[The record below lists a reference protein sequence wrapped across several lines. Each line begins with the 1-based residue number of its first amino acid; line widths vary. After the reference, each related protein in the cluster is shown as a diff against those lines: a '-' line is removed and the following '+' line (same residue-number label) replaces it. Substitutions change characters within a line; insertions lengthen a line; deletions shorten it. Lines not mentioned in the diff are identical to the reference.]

1 MSNPISSQNGR
12 FEDTATRAVS
22 PARHG
27 FHLSKANAKFMGVC
41 SGIADSFGWD
51 VTLVR
56 VGFVVGTVVGVGS
69 LVIVYLAIGLL
80 AD

>member
-1 MSNPISSQNGR
+1 VSRLS
-12 FEDTATRAVS
+12 FEDS
-22 PARHG
+22 PVRDVTPAKRRG
-27 FHLSKANAKFMGVC
+27 FHLDKANAKLMGVC

-56 VGFVVGTVVGVGS
+56 AGFVAGTLIGFGS
-69 LVIVYLAIGLL
+69 LILVYLAIGLL

>member
-1 MSNPISSQNGR
+1 MSELR
-12 FEDTATRAVS
+12 FGDDTAIRDVS
-22 PARHG
+22 TSQSGGCRG
-27 FHLSKANAKFMGVC
+27 FHLGKANAKLMGVC

-56 VGFVVGTVVGVGS
+56 LGFVAGTLIGFGS
-69 LVIVYLAIGLL
+69 LIIVYLAIGLL

>member
-1 MSNPISSQNGR
+1 MSELR
-12 FEDTATRAVS
+12 FEDSPVREVS
-22 PARHG
+22 VTPRRG
-27 FHLSKANAKFMGVC
+27 FRLDKANAKFMGVC

-56 VGFVVGTVVGVGS
+56 IGFVAGTLIGFGS
-69 LVIVYLAIGLL
+69 LLILYLAIGLL

>member
-1 MSNPISSQNGR
+1 MSGLR
-12 FEDTATRAVS
+12 FEDDSSRAITTAPR
-22 PARHG
+22 RG
-27 FHLSKANAKFMGVC
+27 FHLDKAHAKFMGVC

-56 VGFVVGTVVGVGS
+56 VGFVVGTLIGFGS
-69 LVIVYLAIGLL
+69 LILVYLAIGLL

>member
-1 MSNPISSQNGR
+1 MSNLR
-12 FEDTATRAVS
+12 FEDSPVRAVT
-22 PARHG
+22 PTRRRG
-27 FHLSKANAKFMGVC
+27 FYLDKANAKFMGVC

-56 VGFVVGTVVGVGS
+56 IGFVAGTLIGFGS
-69 LVIVYLAIGLL
+69 LLILYLAIGLL

>member
-1 MSNPISSQNGR
+1 MSNPISSQSGR
-12 FEDTATRAVS
+12 FEETALRDVS
-22 PARHG
+22 PARRG
-27 FHLSKANAKFMGVC
+27 FHLSKGNAKFMGVC

-56 VGFVVGTVVGVGS
+56 VGFVVGTLIGVGS
-69 LVIVYLAIGLL
+69 LLIVYLAIGLL

>member
-1 MSNPISSQNGR
+1 
-12 FEDTATRAVS
+12 
-22 PARHG
+22 
-27 FHLSKANAKFMGVC
+27 MGVC

-56 VGFVVGTVVGVGS
+56 VGFVIGTLVGFGS
-69 LVIVYLAIGLL
+69 LILVYLAIGLL